1 MQTCAGDWKAVNDYR
16 ASVTW
21 TGIIGA
27 DGAVVALP
35 VSDRPA
41 LSDPI
46 FDANARLIAAAPEL
60 LAALK
65 GALGALEQDVD
76 TGADYNDADWI
87 GIAQQRLEA
96 AKAAIAKA
104 EGAA

>member
-27 DGAVVALP
+27 DGTVVALP

-46 FDANARLIAAAPEL
+46 FDANARLIAAAPEMVETL
-60 LAALK
+60 QALDAFWSE
-65 GALGALEQDVD
+65 GGYNPDDVIWTD
-76 TGADYNDADWI
+76 GMRAIWK
-87 GIAQQRLEA
+87 RLR
-96 AKAAIAKA
+96 AAIAKA
-104 EGAA
+104 TGAA